1 MGAAQVA
8 VGDPRMPDNLLAKR
22 PRVRGAGHVV
32 LNGAQSLGKRP
43 QRRLELFHTRREA
56 VDLGCL
62 LLDLRLQRPV
72 AFKMG
77 GSLSCRTADGSAPE
91 NAQDGTAKSRRMSLP
106 ARCHSGAPERLRG
119 TLRSLPAASQ
129 PNAVYRILRAEGLNR
144 LTAQSRSRKPDGL
157 FKEYGLGFV
166 HLDVKHLPS

>member
-91 NAQDGTAKSRRMSLP
+91 NAQARIPQMDWFP
-106 ARCHSGAPERLRG
+106 ADLLEPFVKGIQRL
-119 TLRSLPAASQ
+119 AQQEASSFCFH
-129 PNAVYRILRAEGLNR
+129 PLH
-144 LTAQSRSRKPDGL
+144 P
-157 FKEYGLGFV
+157 
-166 HLDVKHLPS
+166 P